1 MFERKKL
8 LDTSNPKAFKIY
20 SCNVRGGSIN
30 CNANLQRKKD
40 GKNLNQAGSNVM
52 LMPLLSSQRQNG
64 AWGAILR
71 DKNGDVIC
79 SALGSTLSNGS
90 NG

>member
-40 GKNLNQAGSNVM
+40 GKRREKQKESLA
-52 LMPLLSSQRQNG
+52 SSRFPIYSER
-64 AWGAILR
+64 AFLWA
-71 DKNGDVIC
+71 
-79 SALGSTLSNGS
+79 
-90 NG
+90 